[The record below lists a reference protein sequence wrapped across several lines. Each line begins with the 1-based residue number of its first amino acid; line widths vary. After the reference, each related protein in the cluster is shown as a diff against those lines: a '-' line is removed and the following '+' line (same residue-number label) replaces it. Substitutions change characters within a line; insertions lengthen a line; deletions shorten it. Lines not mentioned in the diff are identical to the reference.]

1 MIATVIV
8 LGTTL
13 GVTLVSLVLHEIMHG
28 LVAYWL
34 GDDTAKREGRL
45 TLNPAPHID
54 PYLTIVLPAI
64 AILATT
70 SGMPMPIFGGAKPV
84 PINTKRLKGGD
95 WGAALVALAGPLTN
109 LVLAFICF
117 IIPRCLRINQASL
130 AGQLIGQ
137 AEVIN
142 LSLFAFNL
150 LPIPP
155 LDGSRLLYAF
165 APPGARRVMD
175 KIERYGVAVVFLVVL
190 LAGTIVSGL
199 VINIARGAEGCFT
212 VVAKWFGL

>member
-1 MIATVIV
+1 
-8 LGTTL
+8 
-13 GVTLVSLVLHEIMHG
+13 
-28 LVAYWL
+28 
-34 GDDTAKREGRL
+34 
-45 TLNPAPHID
+45 
-54 PYLTIVLPAI
+54 
-64 AILATT
+64 
-70 SGMPMPIFGGAKPV
+70 MPIFGGAKPV

-117 IIPRCLRINQASL
+117 IISRCLRIDQASL

-175 KIERYGVAVVFLVVL
+175 KMERYGVAVVFLVVL

-199 VINIARGAEGCFT
+199 VINIARGAEGCFA
-212 VVAKWFGL
+212 VVAKWTMEIGRASCRERV